1 MARDLLK
8 VPRPIIRVT
17 EAPEAGP
24 DLTPRRDGVE
34 HARSTSACVGVRLSI
49 LASQLSPYQRFFRLD
64 TVRSKILAFALAVT
78 LIPTGLTA
86 WISYTQNRTALE
98 DKISQ
103 ELLSASAQTA
113 REMDVWLKERL
124 YDLRVFAS
132 SYEVSENLARGITSP
147 TPRGHRVGRTTTQG
161 RLSDYLNSVRERFSD
176 YEELVVLDPQG
187 RMVASSAS
195 QPRPFRLPHDWRSEL
210 SSTNAVVGE
219 AFWDQSLGMGIL
231 LVAVPVQR
239 ADGRLIGALAARL
252 NLRGAKEGLLAFA
265 PGTYGQV
272 YLIGNG
278 GNLIV
283 NSLTSSAELM
293 RLKLRSSVLERLM
306 KREGAILTYESVAG
320 VEVIGSLKRVPRLGW
335 AVLAEIPVDAAYQ
348 QVRRFRDLTLAIVA
362 GLLLG
367 VTAIAYRLA
376 LLIVRPLERL
386 TKGAAEVAEGDLA
399 VDLPTSTGEVGD
411 LTYVFN
417 HMVDRLR
424 QSRQDLD
431 AVNETLRQQNEELER
446 LSASDSLTGLS
457 NRRILTQRLSEELL
471 RAQRQSHSF
480 TILMLDVDHFKKYND
495 AYGHPAGDEVLKKV
509 ANILRNCTRAGDCTA
524 RYGGEEF
531 AVLLSGKG
539 GDTALQLA
547 ERIRERVAA
556 EDFVGGKVTISGG
569 IAEFPAHGHTAE
581 AVISSADEA
590 LYEAKREG
598 RNRVVSARPKPKP
611 IDQRR

>member
-1 MARDLLK
+1 
-8 VPRPIIRVT
+8 VW
-17 EAPEAGP
+17 
-24 DLTPRRDGVE
+24 
-34 HARSTSACVGVRLSI
+34 LSI
-49 LASQLSPYQRFFRLD
+49 LGSRLSPYQRFFRPD
-64 TVRSKILAFALAVT
+64 TVRSKILAFALVVT

-86 WISYTQNRTALE
+86 WISYTQNRKALE
-98 DKISQ
+98 EKISQ

-132 SYEVSENLARGITSP
+132 SYEVSENLVSGAAGSK
-147 TPRGHRVGRTTTQG
+147 TQG

-176 YEELVVLDPQG
+176 YEELVVLDPHG

-195 QPRPFRLPHDWRSEL
+195 EPRPFRLPDNWKSEL
-210 SSTNAVVGE
+210 SATNAVVGE
-219 AFWDQSLGMGIL
+219 AFWDQPLGMGTL

-239 ADGRLIGALAARL
+239 ADGRLLGVLAARL
-252 NLRGAKEGLLAFA
+252 NLRGAKDGLLTFA

-272 YLIGNG
+272 YLIGTG

-283 NSLTSSAELM
+283 NSITTSAELM
-293 RLKLRSSVLERLM
+293 RLSLRPGLLERLT
-306 KREGAILTYESVAG
+306 KREGAVVSYENVSG
-320 VEVIGSLKRVPRLGW
+320 VEVLGSLKWVPRAGW
-335 AVLAEIPVDAAYQ
+335 AVLAEIPVDTAYE

-362 GLLLG
+362 GLLLA

-399 VDLPTSTGEVGD
+399 VDLPTATGEVGD

-417 HMVDRLR
+417 HMVGRLR
-424 QSRQDLD
+424 QSRQELD

-471 RAQRQSHSF
+471 RSQRQNHSF
-480 TILMLDVDHFKKYND
+480 TVLMLDVDHFKKYND

-556 EDFVGGKVTISGG
+556 EEFVGGKVTISGG
-569 IAEFPAHGHTAE
+569 IAEFPHHGHTAD

-590 LYEAKREG
+590 LYEAKRGG
-598 RNRVVSARPKPKP
+598 RNRVVCARRKDKP
-611 IDQRR
+611 IKQGRS